1 MKKVLKNLD
10 TIMMNN
16 CVDCDSK
23 IRIDYLMNNPH
34 SAYATDLLEQAG
46 VIVQPRRRKRRI
58 ARLLIEQA
66 PKRNKPTDIEYQLL
80 EFERRNITN
89 HA

>member
-1 MKKVLKNLD
+1 MKKIVQNLD
-10 TIMMNN
+10 TIMMNS
-16 CVDCDSK
+16 CVDCDYK

-34 SAYATDLLEQAG
+34 GAYATDLLEQAG
-46 VIVQPRRRKRRI
+46 VTVQPRRRKRRI

-80 EFERRNITN
+80 EFERRNITSQ
-89 HA
+89 A